1 MIDKKT
7 FDVVRLRSLADE
19 ALETKRWI
27 MQGILDSRQKDYV
40 NPFRQ
45 MVYDTEAEMEQVL
58 GRMDDNA
65 FIQEQ
70 QEALSSFEE
79 RMNHLLDSIGE

>member
-1 MIDKKT
+1 MDT
-7 FDVVRLRSLADE
+7 R
-19 ALETKRWI
+19 RWI
-27 MQGILDSRQKDYV
+27 VQGILDSRQKDYV

-58 GRMDDNA
+58 GRIDDNA

-70 QEALSSFEE
+70 QETLSEFEA
-79 RMNHLLDSIGE
+79 RVMNMLNRIGQ